1 MNAGAATSG
10 LEPGKLYLAHVEL
23 KDGRM
28 LSASVDVNPPRPE
41 IALLNKGVQN
51 NESST
56 PMPVQLGNPND
67 LPVDGRLVFFLK
79 SNVPAT
85 FPRDE
90 KVEVAAADSSF
101 ETTLTLSDGSL
112 MLEDANT
119 AIGSIEPFTRFGSSA
134 FGPVR
139 IRAVA
144 ADGATGDWVPLG
156 SFVRIPGFRELRC
169 PRSVSK
175 PCMLSGTN
183 LFLAASFSSTPTFDN
198 PTEVPPQFTG
208 TQFIVPHPVAGVLYL
223 KLRDDPSG
231 VQMLTLP
238 VTPLQEL
245 PALRPLP
252 QVPAPPPAAATI
264 APAPPSKSNPAGNSA
279 PASSDPATT
288 SPAHSNTT
296 DASPQNM

>member
-1 MNAGAATSG
+1 M
-10 LEPGKLYLAHVEL
+10 
-23 KDGRM
+23 
-28 LSASVDVNPPRPE
+28 
-41 IALLNKGVQN
+41 
-51 NESST
+51 
-56 PMPVQLGNPND
+56 QLGNPND

-79 SNVPAT
+79 SNVPAA

-101 ETTLTLSDGSL
+101 DTMLTLSDGSL

-119 AIGSIEPFTRFGSSA
+119 AIGSIEPLTRFGSSA

-139 IRAVA
+139 MRAVA

-156 SFVRIPGFRELRC
+156 SFVRLPGFRELRC
-169 PRSVSK
+169 PHSVSK
-175 PCMLSGTN
+175 PCMLSGAN

-208 TQFIVPHPVAGVLYL
+208 TQLIVPHPVSGVLYL
-223 KLRDDPSG
+223 KLRDDPSS

-252 QVPAPPPAAATI
+252 QVPAPAPAAAA
-264 APAPPSKSNPAGNSA
+264 APAVPAKSNPAGNPA
-279 PASSDPATT
+279 PASYAPATTT
-288 SPAHSNTT
+288 SPAHSTAT
-296 DASPQNM
+296 GASTQQM

>member
-1 MNAGAATSG
+1 
-10 LEPGKLYLAHVEL
+10 
-23 KDGRM
+23 
-28 LSASVDVNPPRPE
+28 
-41 IALLNKGVQN
+41 
-51 NESST
+51 
-56 PMPVQLGNPND
+56 
-67 LPVDGRLVFFLK
+67 
-79 SNVPAT
+79 
-85 FPRDE
+85 
-90 KVEVAAADSSF
+90 
-101 ETTLTLSDGSL
+101 
-112 MLEDANT
+112 
-119 AIGSIEPFTRFGSSA
+119 
-134 FGPVR
+134 
-139 IRAVA
+139 
-144 ADGATGDWVPLG
+144 
-156 SFVRIPGFRELRC
+156 
-169 PRSVSK
+169 
-175 PCMLSGTN
+175 MLSGTN